1 MAYYQ
6 KYQCNFNNRNT
17 NNIRV
22 EFWEKDVFS
31 DTVEILPCVSLKTSY
46 YEGQENK
53 FLPTI
58 IGLKL
63 EVVIR
68 AKDGSGS
75 NVNAEMFYPQAADQ
89 WKVIAYSDSVCIFN
103 GFIVNDV
110 EPYQMKEKPYNIV
123 VRATDGLMQLKS
135 QPLTDVAGAKFNGRN
150 TLLEYIVGALAKTKT
165 QVNVRSYVNYYNVDH
180 NDRGDLGSPDMLTQ
194 TQLHHRSLLKDVN
207 SFYSCFEALERILK
221 GWAIL
226 YQYEGEYC
234 IVSRADVLK
243 GSGTNYFFT
252 EYDYQGNFLN
262 ATLETYGDI
271 PIGKQ
276 QFLQPIELNQY
287 ASYDAPFKSV
297 KTIYN
302 YEIPENLVNNQRLQ
316 ELGAIIAPLSGSG
329 YSAYQKVGWGAYSG
343 DPNGLTSYSGGKN
356 TYIKTEFNA
365 FGVET
370 DRYYVIEADT
380 GIATALGLQIRNDN
394 ADFWVDAGDKLTISV
409 TSRLMAD
416 EGGSSPLLLGRVAL
430 LKDGASGS
438 LAADW
443 YSLNPGGDWVNNPF
457 ANFAQTNET
466 GDNSQWVTYTTQADD
481 FPSGGT
487 LYIFL
492 GSGGVDN
499 LNEAHHKDLEITYTP
514 YVKGS
519 RLTVKGDYW
528 LTSQNTVLND
538 VLEEEMY
545 ISDAPKRIL
554 KGALWDNAGTALT
567 DPDWYRYG
575 TAENRHFKEL
585 VNLTRYQHQFRP
597 IRKISGAFKGV
608 MWQTNLLIGTLTTHP
623 ICLHNRFYFENE
635 PLSTT
640 HYYIFCAPVEMD
652 WVNAR
657 VQGTLVEVIRDNT
670 EYSDVGDSH
679 TFNYIF

>member
-150 TLLEYIVGALAKTKT
+150 SLLEYIVGALAKTKT

-287 ASYDAPFKSV
+287 ASYDSPFKSV

-316 ELGAIIAPLSGSG
+316 ELGSFIAPSSGSG
-329 YSAYQKVGWGAYSG
+329 FSAWGLVGWSHYKGQ
-343 DPNGLTSYSGGKN
+343 PTSQSASSV
-356 TYIKTEFNA
+356 TAYIKTEFNNYN
-365 FGVET
+365 VET
-370 DRYYVIEADT
+370 DRYYVVPKDV
-380 GIATALGLQIRNDN
+380 TAPSTTLENYLRNDN
-394 ADFWVDAGDKLTISV
+394 SDFWVDAGDKISIGI
-409 TSRLMAD
+409 TFRTKFD
-416 EGGSSPLLLGRVAL
+416 ESTTDLFLASLII
-430 LKDGASGS
+430 LKDGTTGSSSG
-438 LAADW
+438 DW
-443 YSLNPGGDWVNNPF
+443 YSLSDTGTWNNNPNTAF
-457 ANFAQTNET
+457 AEYNISS
-466 GDNSQWVTYTTQADD
+466 DTTLWRTVS
-481 FPSGGT
+481 FSNVEIPHNGT
-487 LYIFL
+487 MYLLL
-492 GSGGVDN
+492 GSGDVVVSG
-499 LNEAHHKDLEITYTP
+499 NEVHFKDIELVYTP
-514 YVKGS
+514 FVKGS